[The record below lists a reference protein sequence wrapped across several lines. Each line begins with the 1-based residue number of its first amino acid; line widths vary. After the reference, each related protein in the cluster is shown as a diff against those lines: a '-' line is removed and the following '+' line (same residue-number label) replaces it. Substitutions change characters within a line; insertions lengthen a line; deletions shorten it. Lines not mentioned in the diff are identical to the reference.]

1 FILKGDLMNIS
12 KIMET
17 AKTDGM
23 QTMDQ
28 NLFELYRHGIISYE
42 EALRQSVSANNLRLH
57 IQLHK
62 EGKTPELLY
71 DRVNGLNLIS

>member
-1 FILKGDLMNIS
+1 
-12 KIMET
+12 
-17 AKTDGM
+17 
-23 QTMDQ
+23 MDQ